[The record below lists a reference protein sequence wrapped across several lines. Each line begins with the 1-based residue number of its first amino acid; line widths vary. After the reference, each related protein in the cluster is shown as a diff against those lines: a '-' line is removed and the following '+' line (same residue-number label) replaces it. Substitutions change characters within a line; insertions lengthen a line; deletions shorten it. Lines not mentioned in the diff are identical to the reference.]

1 VAATTAALNGGQL
14 RAVAGVKRA
23 VSRTCSGVGG
33 GSRGTGCLK
42 AVGSIAFRDGA
53 FMGQRDPKSEPSLIG
68 CAAGRVGFAPKL
80 AAMRFDLGVPQPPSS
95 RATPPFR
102 PSYGRAS
109 STEKSSG
116 WWLKA
121 VAAPAAFGVT
131 QPSFDLRRQ
140 QHDTIIT
147 SIMPKPDFRLVVKP
161 SRLQP
166 VMDAPRS

>member
-1 VAATTAALNGGQL
+1 
-14 RAVAGVKRA
+14 
-23 VSRTCSGVGG
+23 
-33 GSRGTGCLK
+33 
-42 AVGSIAFRDGA
+42 
-53 FMGQRDPKSEPSLIG
+53 MGQRDPKSEPSLIG
-68 CAAGRVGFAPKL
+68 CAAGRVGSLQSWPPCASTQASRSAKL
-80 AAMRFDLGVPQPPSS
+80 AHHF
-95 RATPPFR
+95 PPFR

-116 WWLKA
+116 RWLKA